1 MKKFLAMFF
10 TAALL
15 VTACETD
22 NSLKPA
28 EIAKAN
34 VKRCAATELLELD
47 LKNNPSMKSKMDAIE
62 NFTDEA
68 IRTNQVARL
77 VNGVIEIP
85 VVVHVIYRTATENIS
100 LTQIQSQIDVLN
112 EDFNNTNADRT
123 LVPAEF
129 AGVQANFGIRFVLDR
144 VIRKS
149 STKKS
154 WSYGHAMKSSSTGG
168 SDPVDPTQY
177 LNIWVVNKI
186 VYQGQ
191 VLLGFATFPGGPV
204 AQDGLVIG
212 YDCFGRTGA
221 VAYPYNKGR
230 TATHEIGHW
239 MNLRHIWG
247 DATCGNDFVS
257 DTPVH
262 ANYNF
267 GCPSYP
273 KVSSCAPTHNE
284 MTMNY
289 MDYTDDACMYMFSN
303 GQKDRA
309 LALFT
314 TGGPRAAMAQ

>member
-1 MKKFLAMFF
+1 MFF
-10 TAALL
+10 TGALL
-15 VTACETD
+15 VTACETE
-22 NSLKPA
+22 NSMKPA
-28 EIAKAN
+28 ETKIASD
-34 VKRCAATELLELD
+34 VKRCAATELLEMD

-62 NFTDEA
+62 GFTEEA
-68 IRTNQVARL
+68 IRTNKIARL

-85 VVVHVIYRTATENIS
+85 VVVHVIYNTATQNIS
-100 LTQIQSQIDVLN
+100 DAQIQSQIAVLN
-112 EDFNNTNADRT
+112 EDFNNTNADHT

-129 AGVQANFGIRFVLDR
+129 ADEQASLGVSFVLDR

-154 WSYGHAMKSSSTGG
+154 WAYGHSMKSASTGG
-168 SDPVDPTQY
+168 SDPIDPSQY

-186 VYQGQ
+186 VSQGSTI
-191 VLLGFATFPGGPV
+191 LGFATFPGGPA

-212 YDCFGRTGA
+212 YNYFGRTGA
-221 VAYPYNKGR
+221 VSAPFNKGR

-247 DATCGNDFVS
+247 DATCGDDFVS
-257 DTPVH
+257 DTPIH
-262 ANYNF
+262 RTYNF
-267 GCPSYP
+267 GCPAYP
-273 KVSSCAPTHNE
+273 FASTCGAPHNE

-303 GQKDRA
+303 GQKSRM
-309 LALFT
+309 LAIFA